1 MKINP
6 WKDTF
11 GPRTFHHQ
19 SAFHC
24 LQNPGQKKHQQWCSS
39 LIIRVLFSWAG
50 HFCQSQ
56 HSFKMAAMAI
66 INRYAIIKLQGG
78 SLRIYG
84 CFLFRGEKTEKL
96 WIWKLFQVLLV
107 EKTMKKLHSSDFF
120 EESGCGLAYGW
131 RRHFDEKNGDAKP
144 ARGGYGS
151 ATVTGKINLKSWFFF
166 QLLRPAREA
175 EDKTRRSDYSRSAFI
190 HHF

>member
-120 EESGCGLAYGW
+120 WGERLRLGLRLTPPFWRKKW
-131 RRHFDEKNGDAKP
+131 RRQTSE
-144 ARGGYGS
+144 
-151 ATVTGKINLKSWFFF
+151 
-166 QLLRPAREA
+166 
-175 EDKTRRSDYSRSAFI
+175 RRIWQRDC
-190 HHF
+190 HW